1 MKKTAM
7 YQAVVADVVDKPKR
21 KRRTKAEMQALRAAA
36 SQAVVHHA
44 VALAPKKRKRRTKA
58 EMQAFREEQARLAK
72 TAPVTQTTKKSVKET
87 VKVSDTR
94 VTLQEKAK
102 TSCRNSSGKN
112 QTVFKFGS
120 FVVKALD
127 KNNLSLELQDGDASV
142 FLGYYQPTASSLI
155 KLLEDVGARLL
166 VFPKLG
172 NISKALM
179 SQKQQMAALSDVNT
193 LLDAFHKFR
202 TFLRSEFISENKD
215 QNGKIL

>member
-1 MKKTAM
+1 M

-72 TAPVTQTTKKSVKET
+72 TSPDTKTTKKRVKET

-102 TSCRNSSGKN
+102 TSCRNASGKN

-142 FLGYYQPTASSLI
+142 FLGYYQPTATSLI
-155 KLLEDVGARLL
+155 KLLEDIGARIL